1 MKEMMKNAL
10 NKVKDVWKLHGRE
23 IALFIGVIVVGVVG
37 FEVGFIEGQS
47 VQSKPLVVT
56 ASLTPLIP
64 VAEPLPNTQIV
75 VKQAS
80 ANTDTKIVNADVIDV
95 NCAFV
100 GSKNS
105 NKYHLAKCSFAKR
118 IKAENRVCFT
128 SAEDAQSKGY
138 QAGCVK

>member
-1 MKEMMKNAL
+1 MKEMLKNAL

-23 IALFIGVIVVGVVG
+23 ITLFIGVVAVGVIG
-37 FEVGFIEGQS
+37 FEIGFIEGQS
-47 VQSKPLVVT
+47 TQSKPLVIT
-56 ASLTPLIP
+56 APVSPLVP
-64 VAEPLPNTQIV
+64 VVEPLKDTQIV
-75 VKQAS
+75 AKQVNENNDTKTAS
-80 ANTDTKIVNADVIDV
+80 GDISNTD
-95 NCAFV
+95 CAFV

-105 NKYHLAKCSFAKR
+105 NKYHLPKCSFAKR